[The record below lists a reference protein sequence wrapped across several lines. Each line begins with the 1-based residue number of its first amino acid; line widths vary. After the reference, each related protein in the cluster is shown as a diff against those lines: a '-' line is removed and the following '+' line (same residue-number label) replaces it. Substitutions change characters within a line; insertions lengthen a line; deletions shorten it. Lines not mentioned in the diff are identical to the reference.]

1 MNYLPICVQRIEYQ
15 CDALSGRLRQEVV
28 PILASAPNTC
38 PVKLDRLTTLLVRD
52 LPSYA
57 NRLIQRRRK
66 RTDEVY
72 SSIVT
77 VGAPEFKPIEIASR
91 EYPSQF
97 PQTAPTQIF
106 ITTLERQYTG
116 MRTSDLQQFHWL
128 LMAQTRMG
136 WRLVS
141 IYSRTGTARGTDA
154 PITPPIES
162 SKTIVGE
169 AIRLWLNDC
178 HLGKVR
184 P

>member
-1 MNYLPICVQRIEYQ
+1 VNYLPICVQSIEYQ
-15 CDALSGRLRQEVV
+15 CNQVV

-38 PVKLDRLTTLLVRD
+38 PAKLDDLTTVLVRD

-77 VGAPEFKPIEIASR
+77 VSAPEFKPIEIASR
-91 EYPSQF
+91 EYPQQF
-97 PQTAPTQIF
+97 PQAAPTQIF

-116 MRTSDLQQFHWL
+116 MRSSDLQQFHWL
-128 LMAQTRMG
+128 FMAQTRMG
-136 WRLVS
+136 WRLVN
-141 IYSRTGTARGTDA
+141 IYSRTSAARGTNA

-162 SKTIVGE
+162 SKTVVGE

-178 HLGKVR
+178 QLGKVR
-184 P
+184 A